1 MKGCEAC
8 EADKVNGKVQLWKE
22 IPQFEFPEVSAVP
35 AVKAKGNVPSWDISQ
50 HLRLVPVV
58 RVPEASAVQRE
69 DAPVVENKN
78 KTRAA
83 ATPPAAVL
91 EIRNFSRRDATV
103 SLEVS
108 GLLLGLCHILSLPKH
123 VDQHLH
129 AYRHCR
135 IRRRMQCAGPHLG
148 LSLCQRI
155 DKPHNRSGIRSSIR
169 DDVAAE
175 CVRCPQF
182 PRLSARSGRN
192 ARIRRLSCF
201 QPELIKSSPL

>member
-8 EADKVNGKVQLWKE
+8 EAGKFNGKIHLWKK
-22 IPQFEFPEVSAVP
+22 IPQFEFPEVSAV
-35 AVKAKGNVPSWDISQ
+35 
-50 HLRLVPVV
+50 
-58 RVPEASAVQRE
+58 QRE
-69 DAPVVENKN
+69 DALVGENEK

-91 EIRNFSRRDATV
+91 EIRHFSRRDAAV

-108 GLLLGLCHILSLPKH
+108 GLLLGLCHILSLPIH

-148 LSLCQRI
+148 LTLCQRI
-155 DKPHNRSGIRSSIR
+155 DKPRNRSGIRSSIR
-169 DDVAAE
+169 DAVAAE
-175 CVRCPQF
+175 SVRGPQF

-192 ARIRRLSCF
+192 ARIRRLSCI
-201 QPELIKSSPL
+201 QPEQIKSSPL

>member
-1 MKGCEAC
+1 MEGNPT
-8 EADKVNGKVQLWKE
+8 VR
-22 IPQFEFPEVSAVP
+22 IPEVSAAP
-35 AVKAKGNVPSWDISQ
+35 AVKANGNVPSWDISQ
-50 HLRLVPVV
+50 HLRLPPVV
-58 RVPEASAVQRE
+58 RVPEVSAVQRE
-69 DAPVVENKN
+69 NALVGETES
-78 KTRAA
+78 KTRA
-83 ATPPAAVL
+83 AAVL
-91 EIRNFSRRDATV
+91 EIRHFSRRDTAV
-103 SLEVS
+103 SLAVS
-108 GLLLGLCHILSLPKH
+108 GLWGGLCHILSLPIH

-182 PRLSARSGRN
+182 PRLSARSGGN
-192 ARIRRLSCF
+192 ARIRRLSCI
-201 QPELIKSSPL
+201 QPEQIKSSPL